1 MLTRLEF
8 KLKQNFS
15 RKVMILSLQKQSA
28 RKSMGKI
35 KDTMPKKHGP
45 EKNACQRA

>member
-8 KLKQNFS
+8 KLKQNYS
-15 RKVMILSLQKQSA
+15 RMVMILSLQKQSA

-35 KDTMPKKHGP
+35 KDAMPKKHAL